1 MGCLACVCC
10 VCHGQWNPNFS
21 WDPWSRAQR
30 PRIVWFTDLR
40 VEISCPE
47 GVFTIDGFGD
57 GALNTGAL
65 STASLELAP
74 ETKVS
79 GTMWGTRNGA
89 MGLHLPYS
97 MGQLGATL
105 SSQPHDGENLK
116 DDIDGSKDWL
126 HNAEN

>member
-1 MGCLACVCC
+1 MELGIV
-10 VCHGQWNPNFS
+10 Q
-21 WDPWSRAQR
+21 AQH

-79 GTMWGTRNGA
+79 GTMKSGLFGGWEGA
-89 MGLHLPYS
+89 V
-97 MGQLGATL
+97 
-105 SSQPHDGENLK
+105 
-116 DDIDGSKDWL
+116 
-126 HNAEN
+126 

>member
-1 MGCLACVCC
+1 M
-10 VCHGQWNPNFS
+10 
-21 WDPWSRAQR
+21 
-30 PRIVWFTDLR
+30 WFTDLR

-79 GTMWGTRNGA
+79 GTMSGKRET
-89 MGLHLPYS
+89 GLWVSIFLQWW
-97 MGQLGATL
+97 QLRDTL
-105 SSQPHDGENLK
+105 SSQQHVGENLK

-126 HNAEN
+126 QNAEN